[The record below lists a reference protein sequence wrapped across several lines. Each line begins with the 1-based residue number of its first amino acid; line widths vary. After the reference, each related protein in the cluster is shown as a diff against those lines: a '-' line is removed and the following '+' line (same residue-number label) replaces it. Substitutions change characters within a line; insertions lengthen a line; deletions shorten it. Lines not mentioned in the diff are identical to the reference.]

1 MVFGK
6 PECVLACGGKQILIQ
21 MKNQVTTI
29 YKQMD
34 RFASVTKKMIIN
46 GNITRAKKC
55 FRVAEMLLETGNAE
69 VKNAVSN
76 VFVYSVSCFME
87 LHKCSIHNLF
97 PTSLKAEYL
106 KQVNASGI

>member
-1 MVFGK
+1 
-6 PECVLACGGKQILIQ
+6 

-34 RFASVTKKMIIN
+34 RFASVTKKMIIS
-46 GNITRAKKC
+46 GNIARAKKC

-87 LHKCSIHNLF
+87 LHKCNIHNLF

>member
-1 MVFGK
+1 
-6 PECVLACGGKQILIQ
+6 
-21 MKNQVTTI
+21 MKNQVSTI

-34 RFASVTKKMIIN
+34 RFAALTKTMIIQ

-55 FRVAEMLLETGNAE
+55 LRVAEMLLVNGNNE

-87 LHKCSIHNLF
+87 MHRCSISHLF
-97 PTSLKAEYL
+97 PASLKAEYL
-106 KQVNASGI
+106 KQVNTSGI